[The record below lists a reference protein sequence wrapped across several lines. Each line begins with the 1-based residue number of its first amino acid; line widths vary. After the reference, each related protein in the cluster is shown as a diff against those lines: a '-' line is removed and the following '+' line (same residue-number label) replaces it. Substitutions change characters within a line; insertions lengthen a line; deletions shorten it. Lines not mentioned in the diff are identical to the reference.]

1 MHPAAVTQAG
11 PPARPLSEHVNRHP
25 APRSAP
31 GLPPLRIKTRLCLRG
46 GQLGAWWLGK
56 GTGWPRSLSMCGG
69 VTPRRRCGHLGPC
82 GGVGSGVHWGAT
94 ICILGVQH
102 PEFTGWGSA
111 KARGA
116 STSLNTC
123 PLTHSSARHPAFPR
137 PPSPESE
144 GRPRMTTDHAVGGWD
159 WGSSHHPLHTPSRG
173 GRGFARPLSAPPRPP
188 RASCRCLCSVQ
199 PALSVRSPGSGLGLP
214 VREEQELDQEEG
226 PWEPRAYEPHSVRA
240 CGDMQENPRETS

>member
-116 STSLNTC
+116 STSPNTC

-137 PPSPESE
+137 PPSPESK

-173 GRGFARPLSAPPRPP
+173 GRGFARPLSAPPP
-188 RASCRCLCSVQ
+188 RVHHAVVCAPSSL
-199 PALSVRSPGSGLGLP
+199 L
-214 VREEQELDQEEG
+214 
-226 PWEPRAYEPHSVRA
+226 
-240 CGDMQENPRETS
+240 